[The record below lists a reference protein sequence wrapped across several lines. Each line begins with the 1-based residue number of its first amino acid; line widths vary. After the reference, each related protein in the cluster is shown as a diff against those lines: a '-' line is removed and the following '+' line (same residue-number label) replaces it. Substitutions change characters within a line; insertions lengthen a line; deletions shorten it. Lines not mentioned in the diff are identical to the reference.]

1 MVACVATTI
10 AVMVLVVVAAAI
22 AGQSMGPWAL
32 VAVNPP
38 EKKLDGI
45 RDERGRGQGI
55 CVMGGSA
62 LPPPRPNPKLTWRF
76 ALGDHPRQHWKG
88 GRGLASLPGR
98 LSDFKMTPAWR
109 HDLMMTPCVPAF
121 QSRLQGDP
129 KMVPR
134 RSHESKRARI

>member
-45 RDERGRGQGI
+45 RDERGRWQGI

-62 LPPPRPNPKLTWRF
+62 LPPPPPQSKVDV
-76 ALGDHPRQHWKG
+76 ALC
-88 GRGLASLPGR
+88 
-98 LSDFKMTPAWR
+98 AWR
-109 HDLMMTPCVPAF
+109 SPPPTLEGGQGARVA
-121 QSRLQGDP
+121 SRAA
-129 KMVPR
+129 K
-134 RSHESKRARI
+134 

>member
-45 RDERGRGQGI
+45 RDEREDEGK
-55 CVMGGSA
+55 VYA
-62 LPPPRPNPKLTWRF
+62 
-76 ALGDHPRQHWKG
+76 
-88 GRGLASLPGR
+88 
-98 LSDFKMTPAWR
+98 
-109 HDLMMTPCVPAF
+109 
-121 QSRLQGDP
+121 
-129 KMVPR
+129 
-134 RSHESKRARI
+134 